1 METILTLV
9 AIAVTIV
16 AIAYKRQL
24 LNEQARNVDL
34 ASRLA
39 SYREAWYAQF
49 EDDDKIECTCDEFR
63 RAYIEN
69 EGDIPCP
76 CDGCCC
82 GEFDCELSDE
92 EGVNSPS

>member
-49 EDDDKIECTCDEFR
+49 EDDDKIECTCDECCCSGD
-63 RAYIEN
+63 ED
-69 EGDIPCP
+69 DIPCP